1 MFLHSELCTS
11 QLWGHLE
18 RLKELGILEVC
29 QNWFFDLLQMHN
41 FEFFSRSIWGN
52 FALEEGQSRMKKRFC
67 SLQLRE
73 KDLLVFIFAPPLLH
87 ILRGGGAKML
97 RWGGG
102 AKKLLLAK
110 IFYDLATLGKIL
122 KPRLPILS
130 NVNSRISP
138 PPPWIVIAPLPLRSP
153 LFGEG
158 AKITRFGV
166 FPRLFTNMYYVHC
179 TVYTYLFFIKHLNLF
194 TRMRE

>member
-67 SLQLRE
+67 SLHMRK

-138 PPPWIVIAPLPLRSP
+138 PPPLNRYCPPTP
-153 LFGEG
+153 E
-158 AKITRFGV
+158 KPFGV
-166 FPRLFTNMYYVHC
+166 GGGQKSLDLEFFRACSQTC
-179 TVYTYLFFIKHLNLF
+179 TMCIVQC
-194 TRMRE
+194 TRIYFLSSI

>member
-67 SLQLRE
+67 SLHMRK
-73 KDLLVFIFAPPLLH
+73 KDLLVFIFAPPPPAYTQGGGQKM
-87 ILRGGGAKML
+87 LRGGVQKNCSLPRYFM
-97 RWGGG
+97 
-102 AKKLLLAK
+102 
-110 IFYDLATLGKIL
+110 IL
-122 KPRLPILS
+122 QPWEKSLS
-130 NVNSRISP
+130 R
-138 PPPWIVIAPLPLRSP
+138 ACL
-153 LFGEG
+153 
-158 AKITRFGV
+158 
-166 FPRLFTNMYYVHC
+166 YYQ
-179 TVYTYLFFIKHLNLF
+179 
-194 TRMRE
+194 M